1 MGGPVLGRRSV
12 LALIAIMAVTAGL
25 LILLYSG
32 TCLGSRPDIRID
44 ISSNITIFGQEYYVA
59 KHMAGDGPT
68 TRWRSGIRVNMDI
81 LLRNRKAKIT
91 GLRIDCGI
99 INKSSGKKLCG
110 GDRGLSLQ
118 AKGTRSQNII
128 FDFVTSTTL
137 SVLPDPQDYSCR
149 LILVGQSPSG
159 DTWRREFSP
168 PVPGFGAYKA

>member
-1 MGGPVLGRRSV
+1 MLGRPPV
-12 LALIAIMAVTAGL
+12 PAVIAITVVAAGL

-32 TCLGSRPDIRID
+32 TGPSRRPHIRVQ
-44 ISSNITIFGQEYYVA
+44 ISSNITVFGQEYYVA

-81 LLRNRKAKIT
+81 RLRNRKAKIT
-91 GLRIDCGI
+91 GLRIDYGI
-99 INKSSGKKLCG
+99 INESSGRKLCG
-110 GDRGLSLQ
+110 GNRGLALW
-118 AKGTRSQNII
+118 AKETRSQNII
-128 FDFVTSTTL
+128 FDFVTSTAPG
-137 SVLPDPQDYSCR
+137 VLPDPQDYSCR